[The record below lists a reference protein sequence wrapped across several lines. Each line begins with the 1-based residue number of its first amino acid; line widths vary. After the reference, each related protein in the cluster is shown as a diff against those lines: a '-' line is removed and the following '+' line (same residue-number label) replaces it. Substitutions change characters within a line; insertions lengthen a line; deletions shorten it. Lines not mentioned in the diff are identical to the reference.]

1 MKLAVMAMA
10 MVESWDEYP
19 INQPGYIADFL
30 FWVGLQKKNS
40 KSQSMYN
47 LFGEICI
54 NC

>member
-30 FWVGLQKKNS
+30 FGLGSKK
-40 KSQSMYN
+40 KKLQITKYV
-47 LFGEICI
+47 
-54 NC
+54 